1 VASLISVPFQY
12 NYDSNFCPDD
22 DGSRS
27 LLNIQPVWPFSIGE
41 DWNLITRTIV
51 PVVSQTYLTP

>member
-1 VASLISVPFQY
+1 MPFQY
-12 NYDSNFCPDD
+12 NYDSNFGPDD

-27 LLNIQPVWPFSIGE
+27 LLNIQPVCPFSIGE

-51 PVVSQTYLTP
+51 PVVSQTDLTP